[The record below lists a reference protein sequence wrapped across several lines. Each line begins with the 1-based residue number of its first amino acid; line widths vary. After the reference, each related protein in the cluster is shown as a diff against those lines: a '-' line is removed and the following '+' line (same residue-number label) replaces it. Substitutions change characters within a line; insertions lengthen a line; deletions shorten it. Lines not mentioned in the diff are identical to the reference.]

1 MEKPESID
9 IEVAYGNA
17 GVQRVIGLRV
27 PLGTSVRGAIE
38 RSRILEHFPEIDLNQ
53 HGVGVFGMLR
63 ELDDSIAAG
72 DRIEIY
78 RRLLLSPKEARRRRA
93 AASA

>member
-17 GVQRVIGLRV
+17 RAQRVIGLRV

-38 RSRILEHFPEIDLNQ
+38 RSRILEHFPDIDLTQ
-53 HGVGVFGMLR
+53 QAVGVFGVLR
-63 ELDDSIAAG
+63 ELDDSILSG
-72 DRIEIY
+72 ERIEIY
-78 RRLLLSPKEARRRRA
+78 RCLLLDPKEARRRRA